1 MEINKSVYLNAFA
14 KAGKFFTL
22 TGNKILVERLDS
34 GEVKS
39 KGGLILAES
48 PKHVSDLKTQKPLV
62 CLVLAVGEGYTGDDP
77 TEAKLPTDVRP
88 GNVVVLNALG
98 VSFYSI
104 VPGVPSFTDMK
115 LGISSEGD
123 VQMRFDSVEQFE
135 AYAKELSAAING

>member
-1 MEINKSVYLNAFA
+1 LKAFEA
-14 KAGKFFTL
+14 AGKHFTL
-22 TGNKILVERLDS
+22 TGNKMLVERLDS

-48 PKHVSDLKTQKPLV
+48 PKHISDLKTQKPLV
-62 CLVLAVGEGYTGDDP
+62 CIVLAVGEGYTGEDV
-77 TEAKLPTDVRP
+77 TAAKIPTDVKP

-104 VPGVPSFTDMK
+104 VPGFPSFTDMK

-123 VQMRFDSVEQFE
+123 VQMRFDSVGEFEQ
-135 AYAKELSAAING
+135 YAAAISAALNG